1 MVLEQFGPTESK
13 CQKWWT
19 ISRWQGETASSYFLV
34 IQWLENGWMTSQCC
48 CYDLP
53 LKEWITY
60 YQLRGEKRVQR
71 PSLWFLVLRLP
82 SFAIAAWVELRL
94 WTSVLLHIVWIESHL
109 LCFTF
114 AFSLI
119 WWILHVSIVT
129 LFKTWSILI
138 NCLSLI
144 TKLLSQKT

>member
-1 MVLEQFGPTESK
+1 MVLEQFGSTESK

-19 ISRWQGETASSYFLV
+19 ISRWKDETASSYFLV

-48 CYDLP
+48 FYHLP
-53 LKEWITY
+53 LKEWTTY
-60 YQLRGEKRVQR
+60 YQFRGEKTVQR
-71 PSLWFLVLRLP
+71 PSLQFLVLRLS

-94 WTSVLLHIVWIESHL
+94 RTSVLLYIVWIESHL
-109 LCFTF
+109 LYFTS

-129 LFKTWSILI
+129 SFITWSIFI
-138 NCLSLI
+138 NFLSLI